1 MNWAATQPSSAALGA
16 AIYARRKTVVE
27 PVFGQIKQ
35 ARGFRRFLL
44 RGLKKVQG
52 AWAMVCLTHNI
63 LKLHRLLLWIERGK
77 EIPKTLHIN
86 VVDLCEKL
94 FYGQGSDFGRD
105 ENRALLFSHF
115 GPGQL
120 RCFKPQF
127 PDGLLEAVIHVNTLR
142 NARDTKRRKCETG
155 QSLLS

>member
-1 MNWAATQPSSAALGA
+1 MRIRRNSAERGTLTQVKALSG
-16 AIYARRKTVVE
+16 
-27 PVFGQIKQ
+27 
-35 ARGFRRFLL
+35 
-44 RGLKKVQG
+44 
-52 AWAMVCLTHNI
+52 
-63 LKLHRLLLWIERGK
+63 GK
-77 EIPKTLHIN
+77 EIPKTLHID

-94 FYGQGSDFGRD
+94 FYGQSSDFGRD